1 MRGPHPAVVGLV
13 LVAGILGTAAIVLT
27 GNDDPADGAPPAV
40 SHEPNARVVTVQVNG
55 RTVSCVTIDPPG
67 EAFAMSCDWTREA
80 S

>member
-1 MRGPHPAVVGLV
+1 MRSPHPLAVGLAA
-13 LVAGILGTAAIVLT
+13 VAALIGAGAVITM
-27 GNDDPADGAPPAV
+27 NRDDPAAGAPPAV
-40 SHEPNARVVTVQVNG
+40 SHEPNLKVISVQVNG